1 MSNNIMPPYSV
12 ELEMEVLGS
21 IMFVSETL
29 NSIHN
34 ILDINAFYLESHQII
49 YRCCLVLAHS
59 NKPTDPL
66 SVINWLSDNKL
77 LKKVGGKN
85 KIIQIADY
93 GMLCINAIAY
103 AQELMD
109 KYLSRK
115 MISIGGQI
123 ASMGYDMTQ
132 DIQARLDL
140 AEQEIFAIRNQSNVT
155 TRDKIQSSANI
166 CADILQELEELKIG
180 QQKSCISTGF
190 DSLDKL
196 LGGGLYA
203 GELIII
209 AGRPSMGK
217 TIVGA
222 NIAFNISSNS
232 KKPSIIFSLEMSAKQ
247 INMRYL
253 SGLCGI
259 TVEDLRAGNL
269 NRSERDDFLAA
280 VNKLSEIPI
289 FVDDF
294 YEPTSL
300 QIRSKIRQIITKYGK
315 LGVIVLD
322 YLQLMVNSAENNVT
336 LKL

>member
-1 MSNNIMPPYSV
+1 MPPYSV

-21 IMFVSETL
+21 IMFVSDTL

-49 YRCCLVLAHS
+49 YRCCLILANN

-85 KIIQIADY
+85 KVIEIADY

-115 MISIGGQI
+115 MISIGGKI

-155 TRDKIQSSANI
+155 TKDKIQSSANI
-166 CADILQELEELKIG
+166 CVDILQELEELKIG
-180 QQKSCISTGF
+180 QQKSCISTG
-190 DSLDKL
+190 DRKS
-196 LGGGLYA
+196 
-203 GELIII
+203 
-209 AGRPSMGK
+209 
-217 TIVGA
+217 V
-222 NIAFNISSNS
+222 
-232 KKPSIIFSLEMSAKQ
+232 
-247 INMRYL
+247 
-253 SGLCGI
+253 
-259 TVEDLRAGNL
+259 V
-269 NRSERDDFLAA
+269 
-280 VNKLSEIPI
+280 
-289 FVDDF
+289 
-294 YEPTSL
+294 
-300 QIRSKIRQIITKYGK
+300 
-315 LGVIVLD
+315 
-322 YLQLMVNSAENNVT
+322 
-336 LKL
+336 

>member
-21 IMFVSETL
+21 IMFVSDTL

-49 YRCCLVLAHS
+49 YRCCLILANN

-66 SVINWLSDNKL
+66 SVINWLSDNNL

-115 MISIGGQI
+115 MISIGGKI

-155 TRDKIQSSANI
+155 TKDKIQSSANI

-217 TIVGA
+217 TIIGT
-222 NIAFNISSNS
+222 NIAFNISSTS
-232 KKPSIIFSLEMSAKQ
+232 KKPSIIFSL
-247 INMRYL
+247 
-253 SGLCGI
+253 
-259 TVEDLRAGNL
+259 
-269 NRSERDDFLAA
+269 
-280 VNKLSEIPI
+280 
-289 FVDDF
+289 
-294 YEPTSL
+294 
-300 QIRSKIRQIITKYGK
+300 
-315 LGVIVLD
+315 
-322 YLQLMVNSAENNVT
+322 
-336 LKL
+336 